1 MVFSTTFATNKPFFF
16 FKEMIEMK
24 AKFILYKEN
33 G

>member
-1 MVFSTTFATNKPFFF
+1 MVFSTTFATNKPFFL
-16 FKEMIEMK
+16 KEMIEMK